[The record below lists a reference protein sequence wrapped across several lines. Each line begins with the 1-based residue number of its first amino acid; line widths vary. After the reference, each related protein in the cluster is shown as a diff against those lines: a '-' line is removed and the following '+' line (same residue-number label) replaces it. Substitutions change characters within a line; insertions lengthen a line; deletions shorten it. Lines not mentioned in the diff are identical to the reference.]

1 MSCKLGKRSLGGY
14 EPSELRVPS
23 FLDCIISFRFRDP
36 TNNWFSAFLAS
47 ITNSL
52 SIYYVALEF
61 SRYIVMPE
69 IPVKQLYLF
78 VYNKFVYYT
87 ILGKLEK
94 KRRCTNGF
102 NTIRKNN

>member
-1 MSCKLGKRSLGGY
+1 
-14 EPSELRVPS
+14 
-23 FLDCIISFRFRDP
+23 
-36 TNNWFSAFLAS
+36 
-47 ITNSL
+47 
-52 SIYYVALEF
+52 
-61 SRYIVMPE
+61 MPE

-102 NTIRKNN
+102 NTIWKNN